1 MTVVH
6 RTPAEPDRDTPNQF
20 RTDTTQTMD
29 SRERTPWLLGFLCV
43 LISILPAFVVPAGPL
58 KSNGS
63 PAKLLAVLFFGLAV
77 VGFIFLRRTAS
88 TRTLRPGVAIVLVY
102 FLLQVAV
109 YGVGLTHDDST
120 IVEANKTRAL
130 IILVASVGVALYT
143 LSRIR
148 TLRQRNFV
156 LGCLAIGLTFACLV
170 ALLQALSPIDLRF
183 LFQPPG
189 FVQNIDTE
197 NLRFD
202 QRLGATRV
210 AGTSLH
216 PIEFSILAAIS
227 VPLTIYFARNAA
239 ARVVRWAAA
248 LACLLALT
256 SMPAAGSRS
265 GVVALAVSLFV
276 YMWSFT
282 VRQIAT
288 ALFAGITAVGIYVAV
303 FPNMALALWHAITGA
318 REDDSIKNRIADYAQ
333 VSQTFHDH
341 PVFGL
346 GLGGAPPDVYGLLDN
361 EWLRAI
367 VQGGAVGVIAMI
379 LLAGGGI
386 FGITAALRAATN
398 RTEREQAY
406 MLGAV
411 FAAILSCSFTFDLFF
426 YQQATFIM
434 FMVFG
439 LLWSNY
445 TVPVAPGPEPATARP
460 RNHFRA

>member
-63 PAKLLAVLFFGLAV
+63 AAELLAVLFFGLAV

-148 TLRQRNFV
+148 TLRQHNFV

-216 PIEFSILAAIS
+216 PIEFSILAAI
-227 VPLTIYFARNAA
+227 
-239 ARVVRWAAA
+239 
-248 LACLLALT
+248 
-256 SMPAAGSRS
+256 
-265 GVVALAVSLFV
+265 
-276 YMWSFT
+276 
-282 VRQIAT
+282 
-288 ALFAGITAVGIYVAV
+288 
-303 FPNMALALWHAITGA
+303 
-318 REDDSIKNRIADYAQ
+318 
-333 VSQTFHDH
+333 
-341 PVFGL
+341 
-346 GLGGAPPDVYGLLDN
+346 
-361 EWLRAI
+361 
-367 VQGGAVGVIAMI
+367 
-379 LLAGGGI
+379 
-386 FGITAALRAATN
+386 
-398 RTEREQAY
+398 
-406 MLGAV
+406 
-411 FAAILSCSFTFDLFF
+411 
-426 YQQATFIM
+426 
-434 FMVFG
+434 
-439 LLWSNY
+439 
-445 TVPVAPGPEPATARP
+445 
-460 RNHFRA
+460 